1 MTLYTEDEGIH
12 RIFGE
17 SLFETK
23 QRFSQCGL
31 YFVFG
36 KKQLLSD
43 ESSFKFIAARVEK
56 TIAEV
61 LIKRILFHNEG
72 WKMRKYRIPKFR

>member
-1 MTLYTEDEGIH
+1 MRVYVEFLVNHY
-12 RIFGE
+12 
-17 SLFETK
+17 LK

-61 LIKRILFHNEG
+61 IIKRILFHNEG
-72 WKMRKYRIPKFR
+72 WIMRKYRIPKFR

>member
-1 MTLYTEDEGIH
+1 M
-12 RIFGE
+12 
-17 SLFETK
+17 
-23 QRFSQCGL
+23 
-31 YFVFG
+31 FG